1 MKILIS
7 GGTGFIGSELCAKL
21 FEEHEIIVLSR
32 SPNKISL
39 PVHGIASLDAIANT
53 EKIDIAINLAGE
65 PIADKRWTV
74 KQKNKISS
82 SRLETTTAFIKLF
95 QRLDNKPSAFISG
108 SAIGYYGI
116 SKSDDAITERAKGD
130 DSFSSVLCQEWESVA
145 LQAKKMGIRTCLLRT
160 GIVLGSSGGALAKML
175 PPFKLGLG
183 GKIGSGEQ
191 WMPWIHI
198 HDMVRIIQY
207 CISNPKLEGPINC
220 TAPDPV
226 TNRFFS
232 QSLAAQ
238 LKRPCFFSMPSVV
251 VKTLMGELGEE
262 LLLSG
267 KRVVPQKL
275 LDSNFNF
282 SHGDLKLALAQCL

>member
-21 FEEHEIIVLSR
+21 LEEHEVIVLSH
-32 SPNKISL
+32 SPSKTSP
-39 PVHGIASLDAIANT
+39 PVRGIASLDAVTNA

-65 PIADKRWTV
+65 PIADKRWTAGR
-74 KQKNKISS
+74 KSKISS
-82 SRLETTTAFIKLF
+82 SRLETTTAFIELF
-95 QRLDNKPSAFISG
+95 QRLNNKPSAFISG

-116 SKSDDAITERAKGD
+116 SKSDDAITETAKGD
-130 DSFSSVLCQEWESVA
+130 DSFSSLLCQEWESVA
-145 LQAKKMGIRTCLLRT
+145 LEAQKMGIRTCLLRT

-198 HDMVRIIQY
+198 KDMVSIIQY
-207 CISNPKLEGPINC
+207 CINNPKLEGPINC

-226 TNRFFS
+226 TNLFFS
-232 QSLAAQ
+232 QSLAAE

-251 VKTLMGELGEE
+251 VKILMGEMGEE

-275 LDSNFNF
+275 MDENFNF
-282 SHGDLKLALAQCL
+282 AHKDLQLALAQCL